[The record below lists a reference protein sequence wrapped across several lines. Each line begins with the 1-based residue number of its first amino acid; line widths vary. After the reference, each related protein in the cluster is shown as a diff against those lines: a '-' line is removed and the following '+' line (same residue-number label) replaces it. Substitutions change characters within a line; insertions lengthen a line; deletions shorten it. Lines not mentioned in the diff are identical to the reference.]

1 MRIHPRPRRSAP
13 LAVLLS
19 AVLALA
25 VAGCGAAGTGDKGY
39 VGADGVIT
47 TVAPEDRREVAG
59 EVSGETL
66 DGQPW
71 SLADQRGKV
80 VVLNVWGTW
89 CPPCRKEAPVL
100 AEAARQLK
108 ADPELGDDVV
118 FMGINTRD
126 SSPAQGRA
134 FERNFEVPY
143 PSLFD
148 PDGRTLLAFRG
159 TITPNA
165 IPSTLVIDRQGRVAA
180 RVLGEI
186 TSARTLVALVEDV
199 DGPR

>member
-1 MRIHPRPRRSAP
+1 MKPTLTRLARLLLLP
-13 LAVLLS
+13 LI
-19 AVLALA
+19 AL
-25 VAGCGAAGTGDKGY
+25 VAACGASGTGDKGY
-39 VGADGVIT
+39 VGADGIIT
-47 TVAPEDRREVAG
+47 LLPPDERRAVEG

-66 DGQPW
+66 DGESW

-100 AEAARQLK
+100 SDAARQLQP
-108 ADPELGDDVV
+108 DGVV

-134 FERNFEVPY
+134 FERSFDVAY

-148 PDGRTLLAFRG
+148 PDGRTLLSFRG

-165 IPSTLVIDRQGRVAA
+165 IPSTLVIDRDGKVAA
-180 RVLGEI
+180 SVLGEI
-186 TSARTLVALVEDV
+186 TSARTLVGLVEDV
-199 DGPR
+199 DQGAGD

>member
-1 MRIHPRPRRSAP
+1 MKP
-13 LAVLLS
+13 LARLMLLPL
-19 AVLALA
+19 VAL
-25 VAGCGAAGTGDKGY
+25 VAACGAAGTGDKGY
-39 VGADGVIT
+39 VDGNGIITRLPAD
-47 TVAPEDRREVAG
+47 ERRAVDG

-66 DGQPW
+66 DGQKW
-71 SLADQRGKV
+71 SLDDQRGKV

-100 AEAARQLK
+100 SEAARQLK
-108 ADPELGDDVV
+108 ADDVV

-126 SSPAQGRA
+126 SSPAQGLA
-134 FERNFEVPY
+134 FERAFDVAY

-165 IPSTLVIDRQGRVAA
+165 IPSTLVIDRNGKVAA
-180 RVLGEI
+180 SVLGEI
-186 TSARTLVALVEDV
+186 TRASTLVGLVEDV

>member
-1 MRIHPRPRRSAP
+1 MTKPARLLLLLP
-13 LAVLLS
+13 LIALL
-19 AVLALA
+19 AA
-25 VAGCGAAGTGDKGY
+25 CGAAGTGDKGY
-39 VGADGVIT
+39 VGADGIIT
-47 TVAPEDRREVAG
+47 RLEPDERRVVEG
-59 EVSGETL
+59 DVSGETL
-66 DGQPW
+66 DGEQW

-100 AEAARQLK
+100 SEAARQLQS
-108 ADPELGDDVV
+108 DGVV

-134 FERNFEVPY
+134 FERNFKVAY

-148 PDGRTLLAFRG
+148 PDGRTLLSFRG

-165 IPSTLVIDRQGRVAA
+165 IPSTLVIDRDGKVAA
-180 RVLGEI
+180 SVLGEI
-186 TSARTLVALVEDV
+186 TSARTLVGLVEDV
-199 DGPR
+199 EKGVG